1 MNRYSYLLSFLILF
15 TIFYDC
21 FALPTAY
28 MIVNGYI
35 GLCYSNIPQC
45 INKPQNYIF
54 KIEDFSANVTSYMKR
69 GWQPIGGVI
78 FENHNNNMYQSMVY

>member
-1 MNRYSYLLSFLILF
+1 MNRYSYLLSILILF

-54 KIEDFSANVTSYMKR
+54 KLEDFSANVTSYMKR

-78 FENHNNNMYQSMVY
+78 FQNHNNNVYQSMVY